1 MTYPYQPFYDNGP
14 HPLLW
19 AGPRAARGKIVISGI
34 PNRLNCCVICIVY
47 AQFTNVAAGRIIP
60 PGGLQVG

>member
-1 MTYPYQPFYDNGP
+1 MTYPNQSFYDNEP

-34 PNRLNCCVICIVY
+34 PNRPNCCVICTAY
-47 AQFTNVAAGRIIP
+47 TQLEALRYKPEGR
-60 PGGLQVG
+60 GFNS